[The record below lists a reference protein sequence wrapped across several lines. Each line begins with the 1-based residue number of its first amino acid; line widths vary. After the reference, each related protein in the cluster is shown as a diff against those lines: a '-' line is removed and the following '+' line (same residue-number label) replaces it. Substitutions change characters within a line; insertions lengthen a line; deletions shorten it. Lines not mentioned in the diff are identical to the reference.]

1 VEEQPVADDF
11 QEDIGAEFDVEDEL
25 ELLRSNTLAMA
36 LGTISF
42 LRAQGIP
49 ATEWARSLGE
59 IFARGWDSDEAWSP
73 EDFLDATIVNLTA
86 FGGEAV
92 QAEFSEDE
100 AIAMIAD
107 FPDPRRVEGLGLDAV
122 EGDLLYDLIGP
133 IALACGVW
141 YHWER
146 QGEHVRITIRPAPVL

>member
-1 VEEQPVADDF
+1 MADDF
-11 QEDIGAEFDVEDEL
+11 QDDVSADFDIEDEL

-42 LRAQGIP
+42 LRTQGIP
-49 ATEWARSLGE
+49 ATEWTRSLGE
-59 IFARGWDSDEAWSP
+59 IFARGWDTDEAWSP

-92 QAEFSEDE
+92 QAEVSDDE
-100 AIAMIAD
+100 ATAMIAD
-107 FPDPRRVEGLGLDAV
+107 FPDPSRIDGLGLDNV
-122 EGDLLYDLIGP
+122 EGDVLFDLIAP
-133 IALACGVW
+133 IALACGVR

-146 QGEHVRITIRPAPVL
+146 QDEHVRITIRPAPLL